1 MAMAVDQV
9 AGAAAPE
16 AVANTVMLS
25 GRVAADPEE
34 RVLPSGDR
42 LWTCRV
48 IVPRPQVRVLASGRK
63 GPSVDVVDLA
73 GWSARV
79 RRSMR
84 TWRAGDVVG
93 VEGAL
98 RRRFYRSRGQTAS
111 RVEVEVTAARVL
123 RRAASG

>member
-1 MAMAVDQV
+1 MTVDRATAAVQEL
-9 AGAAAPE
+9 G
-16 AVANTVMLS
+16 ANTVVLS
-25 GRVAADPEE
+25 GRVAAEPQE

-48 IVPRPQVRVLASGRK
+48 IVPRPDVRVLASGRK
-63 GPSVDVVDLA
+63 GASVDVVDLA

-84 TWRAGDVVG
+84 GWHAGDVVG

-98 RRRFYRSRGQTAS
+98 RRRFYRAGGQTAS
-111 RVEVEVTAARVL
+111 RVEVEVTTARVL
-123 RRAASG
+123 RRAVSG

>member
-1 MAMAVDQV
+1 MANEH
-9 AGAAAPE
+9 GE
-16 AVANTVMLS
+16 SCETANVVRLS
-25 GRVAADPEE
+25 GRLAADPEE

-48 IVPRPQVRVLASGRK
+48 VVPRAEVRTLASGRK
-63 GPSVDVVDLA
+63 GPSVDVIDLA

-84 TWRAGDVVG
+84 TWHAGDVVG

-98 RRRFYRSRGQTAS
+98 RRRFYRAGGNTSSRM
-111 RVEVEVTAARVL
+111 EVEVTSGRLL
-123 RRAASG
+123 RRAVNG

>member
-1 MAMAVDQV
+1 MTR
-9 AGAAAPE
+9 E
-16 AVANTVMLS
+16 AEVLATANCVQLS
-25 GRVAADPEE
+25 GRLAAEPEE

-48 IVPRPQVRVLASGRK
+48 IVPRADVRVLASGRK
-63 GPSVDVVDLA
+63 GASVDVVDLA
-73 GWSARV
+73 GWSAKV

-98 RRRFYRSRGQTAS
+98 RRRFYKSGGQTAS
-111 RVEVEVTAARVL
+111 RVEVEVRTARVL
-123 RRAASG
+123 RRAATG

>member
-1 MAMAVDQV
+1 MAVEMQ
-9 AGAAAPE
+9 E
-16 AVANTVMLS
+16 AETANTVMLS
-25 GRVAADPEE
+25 GRVAAEPEE

-48 IVPRPQVRVLASGRK
+48 IVPRAEVRLLASGRK

-73 GWSARV
+73 AWSARA

-84 TWRAGDVVG
+84 SWRAGDVVG

-98 RRRFYRSRGQTAS
+98 RRRFYRPAGGRPPAS
-111 RVEVEVTAARVL
+111 RSRSRRVGCCV
-123 RRAASG
+123 AQ

>member
-1 MAMAVDQV
+1 MAGERGESPETANAVQ
-9 AGAAAPE
+9 
-16 AVANTVMLS
+16 LS
-25 GRVAADPEE
+25 GRLAADPEE

-48 IVPRPQVRVLASGRK
+48 IVPRPEVRTSVSGRR
-63 GPSVDVVDLA
+63 GASVDVIDLA

-84 TWRAGDVVG
+84 TWHAGDVVG

-98 RRRFYRSRGQTAS
+98 RRRFYRAGGHTAS
-111 RVEVEVTAARVL
+111 RMEVEVTTARVL

>member
-1 MAMAVDQV
+1 MARAAVSSD
-9 AGAAAPE
+9 E
-16 AVANTVMLS
+16 MSNAVVLT

-48 IVPRPQVRVLASGRK
+48 VVPRPEVRMLASGRR

-84 TWRAGDVVG
+84 SWRAGDVVG

-98 RRRFYRSRGQTAS
+98 RRRFYRAGGQTSS
-111 RVEVEVTAARVL
+111 RVEVEVTTARVL

>member
-1 MAMAVDQV
+1 MAVDQV
-9 AGAAAPE
+9 AGAVPDAA
-16 AVANTVMLS
+16 ANTVVLS
-25 GRVAADPEE
+25 GRVASAPEE

-48 IVPRPQVRVLASGRK
+48 IVPRSEVRRLASGRR

-84 TWRAGDVVG
+84 GWRAGDVVG

-98 RRRFYRSRGQTAS
+98 RRRFYRMGGQTAS
-111 RVEVEVTAARVL
+111 RVEVEVTTARVL
-123 RRAASG
+123 RRAANG